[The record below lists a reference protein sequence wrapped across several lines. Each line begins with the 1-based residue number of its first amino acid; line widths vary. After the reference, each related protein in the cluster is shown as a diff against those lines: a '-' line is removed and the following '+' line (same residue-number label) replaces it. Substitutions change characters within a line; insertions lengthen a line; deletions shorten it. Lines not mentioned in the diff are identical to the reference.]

1 MKKNKKR
8 VFGVIGLGRF
18 GMTLA
23 RTLSELG
30 YAPIVIDTFEEK
42 IKEIREYT
50 DHALVVD
57 GCSKEALLEA
67 GIAECDTVIV
77 CIGEAIDVGILAVL
91 NLVELGVPNVIAK
104 AISAEQGKVLEKIGA
119 SVVYP
124 EHDVATRLAKRL
136 VSDSLLDYLELGDE
150 DEITQV
156 LAGEQLDGVKLIDS
170 GIRRKWKV
178 NVIAI
183 IHNGKTE
190 TALDPEYV
198 ISADDML
205 IVIGKKVNIR
215 KFTNG
220 IVGFHKRIFFSAK
233 SSNIMLIFIRVFYM
247 KLALWRENRR
257 PHHIGLSRKHK
268 EISFHSHFTS
278 INSISLIFENLR
290 KAFI

>member
-215 KFTNG
+215 KFE
-220 IVGFHKRIFFSAK
+220 IWLAK
-233 SSNIMLIFIRVFYM
+233 
-247 KLALWRENRR
+247 
-257 PHHIGLSRKHK
+257 
-268 EISFHSHFTS
+268 
-278 INSISLIFENLR
+278 
-290 KAFI
+290 